1 MKKSLILLCM
11 CAVICALTVNAS
23 NTFAD
28 RKWRP
33 FKKAEPGTSQ
43 KTEIETPQK
52 KETEPEVKKEEVA
65 PTPVPEPAKETPSPE
80 PVTPAPQNLEIQD
93 LTIEEIAA
101 RLGEIFQYHPNIPA
115 GIQGLE
121 TKKGE
126 DGTISYEFNGV
137 PLTGLDKLTLSNLL
151 RNANNQLSL
160 ENMDRTQRQLQA
172 LKRLNDVDRAA
183 KTQQQLRN
191 LQRINDL
198 TRTQKILRQPPRTYS
213 PPKIPKPYTPSRRY

>member
-1 MKKSLILLCM
+1 MKKKLILLCM
-11 CAVICALTVNAS
+11 CAVFCVLTVDADNA
-23 NTFAD
+23 FAD
-28 RKWRP
+28 KKWWPFVKKQEKTKDVQKPEIPKVQEVRK
-33 FKKAEPGTSQ
+33 
-43 KTEIETPQK
+43 I
-52 KETEPEVKKEEVA
+52 EVKEEQA
-65 PTPVPEPAKETPSPE
+65 LPVPVQEPSPVE
-80 PVTPAPQNLEIQD
+80 SVPAPVTAQNLEIQD
-93 LTIEEIAA
+93 MTIDEIAA

-172 LKRLNDVDRAA
+172 LKRLNDIDRTA

-198 TRTQKILRQPPRTYS
+198 TRTQNILRQPPRTYS